1 MSQIDAKVIDNQG
14 VISNVVKSEI
24 SEEVAIFH
32 VRKSVA
38 YVVARRVSHDVVV
51 FDAGNEQVAAVC
63 FSDGTDVDAYMEL
76 IIQENPKDFTIMAMN
91 ADAVSCTETIY
102 RN

>member
-14 VISNVVKSEI
+14 VISNVVKSDI
-24 SEEVAIFH
+24 SKEAAIFH

-51 FDAGNEQVAAVC
+51 FDAGDEQVAAVR
-63 FSDGTDVDAYMEL
+63 FSDGTDIDAYMEL
-76 IIQENPKDFTIMAMN
+76 VIQENPKDFTIVAMN
-91 ADAVSCTETIY
+91 ADAVPCAETIY
-102 RN
+102 HD